1 MDMVSL
7 KQSKNYGCGSY
18 MRVVVLTDNR
28 NIYAESLKISIV
40 GSTVF
45 LTIAN

>member
-18 MRVVVLTDNR
+18 MRVVVLTDN
-28 NIYAESLKISIV
+28 SQT
-40 GSTVF
+40 STQK
-45 LTIAN
+45 A